1 MQIKKMI
8 KFTETSIF
16 KAKTDINVDATYHK
30 VFPNESYIIQ
40 GFTFNMHSILMPLRD
55 AKELICMLKFG
66 SIELDWSFSLS
77 PVFPEFAGTP
87 VIYNLDFILKN

>member
-1 MQIKKMI
+1 
-8 KFTETSIF
+8 
-16 KAKTDINVDATYHK
+16 
-30 VFPNESYIIQ
+30 
-40 GFTFNMHSILMPLRD
+40 MPLRD